1 MTTTKAATKATKAT
15 AKSSKSVYEM
25 VTDRIIQELEQ
36 GTIPWEKPWSGGFD
50 GAFNR
55 MSKRPYSLIN
65 QCMLKHTG
73 EYASFKQWGELGGKI
88 KKGEK
93 AEFVVFWKILPVKE
107 KDEKTGEEE
116 TKMIP
121 LLKYYN
127 VFHISQVEGVE
138 PLEKED
144 REDIKNNPVEEA
156 ENVISDYLKRSGV
169 KMERI
174 LSNRAFYRPFSDEV
188 VIPHLD
194 QFKEVSEAYST
205 YFHELTHSTGHKT
218 RLDRF
223 GNNPAD
229 NMFGSESYSKEEL
242 VAEMGS
248 AFILNHLGIESKK
261 SFRNSSAYIQGWLK
275 ALKNDTRL
283 ITSAASKAEKA
294 VKLILDIKDEEKETA
309 EN

>member
-1 MTTTKAATKATKAT
+1 MAATKGIKA
-15 AKSSKSVYEM
+15 SKSVYEM
-25 VTDRIIQELEQ
+25 VTDRIISELEN

-55 MSKRPYSLIN
+55 ISKRPYSLIN

-73 EYASFKQWGELGGKI
+73 EYASFKQWGELGGKV

-107 KDEKTGEEE
+107 KDEKTGEES

-121 LLKYYN
+121 LLRYYN

-138 PLEKED
+138 PLAKED
-144 REDIKNNPVEEA
+144 RENVRNNPVEEA
-156 ENVISDYLKRSGV
+156 ENVIADYLGRSGV
-169 KMERI
+169 KMERT

-188 VIPHLD
+188 VVPKLE
-194 QFKEVSEAYST
+194 QFKEVAEAYST
-205 YFHELTHSTGHKT
+205 YFHELTHSTGHKS
-218 RLDRF
+218 RFDRF
-223 GNNPAD
+223 GSNPAE

-248 AFILNHLGIESKK
+248 AFILNYLGIESKK

-275 ALKNDTRL
+275 ALKNDTRM

-294 VKLILDIKDEEKETA
+294 VKLILNIKEEAKET
-309 EN
+309 EEE